1 MRWQSLA
8 ALGLMLLG
16 GIGLFAF
23 SRPAQPPGKDDT
35 KPVISKP
42 LDRVLPGL
50 RKDGFVQL
58 PNQWKLK
65 PAGRQLE
72 LGDLPVNIAIHPT
85 GEFAAVLCAGYKE
98 HEVIIVDLNPER
110 TRVVSRVQIDQAF
123 YGLAFSNDGRQ
134 VFASGGEFEVVHVF
148 DFDRGY
154 LTKGRSIDVSAGKD
168 VKAVVGGITLDAAGR
183 DLLVASPWA
192 DAVIRVPLVNPD
204 NKKIIPMVAIAP
216 KKEPG
221 KGEPPS
227 PPDGRK
233 EPKAKVVDEDD
244 PPAKFKEPQ
253 FYPYTCLAEPGGKRA
268 FVSLWARGEVAII
281 DMEKNAVVQTWP
293 TAEHPTEMV
302 LSPDGKALYVA
313 CANSTK
319 VSVLDPATGKLLQ
332 TINCALYPGAP
343 NGNTPN
349 SLAITPDGEVLFV
362 ANADANNIAML
373 NVSAVFKFTGQVD
386 AALKKEKVPESV
398 LDKLDPLENKEYSRE
413 EFEAEIKKL
422 LNADETKQYL
432 SLILSQPGIS
442 SHSNAKP
449 LGFIPTGWYPTSVRF
464 NPKDKNIY
472 IANGK
477 GLSSKPNR
485 SGPNPLL
492 PRAMNLNEYIGQL
505 FIGTLGIVKLPTPAG
520 MATYSKTAY
529 ACSPLQKGN
538 VVRSEDVES
547 GNPIPQKLGDL
558 SPIKHV
564 LYIVKENRTYDQILG
579 DIKEGNGDPGL
590 CLFPESVTPN
600 HHKIAREFVLLDNF
614 YVDGEVSADGHE
626 WTMGAY
632 ATDFV
637 EKIWPLSYRG
647 GKIYGYPSEGAKDL
661 IARPSGGYLWDKC
674 IEAKV
679 SYRTYGEWINNGKMK
694 ADGTF
699 EDGKPSV
706 KALEGKFDPQFRGYD
721 LDYPDVKRAER
732 FISELKRFETTGDMP
747 RMQVLRLPNDHTA
760 GTRVGKPTVT
770 AMVAD
775 NDLALGMVVEAV
787 SNSKFWKEMAIF
799 VIEDDTQNGADHI
812 DAHRCPAL
820 VVSPHTKRKFVDS
833 TLYSTTSMLRTME
846 LIVGVQ
852 PMSQFDAAA
861 RPMYNAFSPKLDLTA
876 FKHELPKVDLKEV
889 NRPGGFGASWME
901 KQDLSKEDLLDDIFF
916 NEIIWKAVRG
926 VDSFVPPPTR
936 AAFFVPITAKKPD
949 DDDDDD

>member
-1 MRWQSLA
+1 MRWQSLL
-8 ALGLMLLG
+8 ALGMMLLG
-16 GIGLFAF
+16 VIGLFAF
-23 SRPAQPPGKDDT
+23 SHSTQPPANDALKLI
-35 KPVISKP
+35 VSKP
-42 LDRVLPGL
+42 LERVLPGL
-50 RKDGFVQL
+50 QKDGFVQL
-58 PNQWKLK
+58 PNQWSLK
-65 PAGRQLE
+65 PVGRQLE

-98 HEVIIVDLNPER
+98 HEVIVVDLNSER
-110 TRVVSRVQIDQAF
+110 TRVVSRVQIDQGF
-123 YGLAFSNDGRQ
+123 YGLAFSNDGKQ
-134 VFASGGEFEVVHVF
+134 VFASGGEYDIVHVF

-154 LTKGRSIDVSAGKD
+154 LTKGRAIDVSAGKD
-168 VKAVVGGITLDAAGR
+168 VKGVVGGISLDASGR

-192 DAVIRVPLVNPD
+192 DAIVRVPLVNPD
-204 NKKIIPMVAIAP
+204 NKKVIPMVAIAG

-233 EPKAKVVDEDD
+233 EAKEKGDDEQ
-244 PPAKFKEPQ
+244 PAKPKDPQ

-268 FVSLWARGEVAII
+268 FVSLWARSEVAII

-319 VSVLDPATGKLLQ
+319 VSVLDPATGKPLQ
-332 TINCALYPGAP
+332 TIHCALYPGAP

-362 ANADANNIAML
+362 ANADANNIAVL
-373 NVSAVFKFTGQVD
+373 NVSDHT
-386 AALKKEKVPESV
+386 
-398 LDKLDPLENKEYSRE
+398 
-413 EFEAEIKKL
+413 
-422 LNADETKQYL
+422 
-432 SLILSQPGIS
+432 
-442 SHSNAKP
+442 NAKP
-449 LGFIPTGWYPTSVRF
+449 MGFIPTGWYPTSVRY
-464 NPKDKNIY
+464 NPKDKTIY

-477 GLSSKPNR
+477 GLSSKANR
-485 SGPNPLL
+485 GGPNPLL
-492 PRAMNLNEYIGQL
+492 PRARNLNEYIGQL
-505 FIGTLGIVKLPTPAG
+505 FTGTLGIVKMPTPAI
-520 MATYSKTAY
+520 MANYTKTAY
-529 ACSPLQKGN
+529 ACSPLRQEN
-538 VVRSEDVES
+538 AVRSDEVEQ
-547 GNPIPQKLGDL
+547 GNPIPKKLGDA
-558 SPIKHV
+558 SPIKYV
-564 LYIVKENRTYDQILG
+564 LYIVKENRTYDQLFG
-579 DIKEGNGDPGL
+579 DIKEGNGEADL

-647 GKIYGYPSEGAKDL
+647 GKIFGYPAEGAKDL

-679 SYRTYGEWINNGKMK
+679 SYRTYGEWVTNGKMK

-699 EDGKPSV
+699 EDAKPTV

-721 LDYPDVKRAER
+721 LDYPDVRRAQR

-747 RMQVLRLPNDHTA
+747 RMQVLRLPNDHTS
-760 GTRVGKPTVT
+760 GSRVGKPTVT

-775 NDLALGMVVEAV
+775 NDLALGMVVEAI
-787 SNSKFWKEMAIF
+787 SISKFWKEMAIF
-799 VIEDDTQNGADHI
+799 VIEDDTQNGPDHV

-820 VVSPHTKRKFVDS
+820 VISPYTKRKYVDS

-846 LIVGVQ
+846 LILGVQ

-861 RPMYNAFSPKLDLTA
+861 KPMYYSFSAKQDLTA
-876 FKHELPKVDLKEV
+876 FKHETPKVDLKEV
-889 NRPGGFGASWME
+889 NKAGGFGANWME
-901 KQDLSKEDLLDDIFF
+901 GQDLSKEDLLDDLVF
-916 NEIIWKAVRG
+916 NEIIWKAVKG
-926 VDSFVPPPTR
+926 SKSAIPAPVR
-936 AAFFVPITAKKPD
+936 AAFFVPVNAKKQD
-949 DDDDDD
+949 DDDDDDD